1 MSDIQEN
8 VVFDPVEQ
16 SKLTDLATGITA
28 EILWDDNGKM
38 PHIPWL
44 SQTKQSEA
52 FDTVVKMIISN
63 ILADDRLSYDE
74 NARSGVLFWTLILIA
89 ANSKKFKIAIAA
101 AKRGPAKL
109 YETKAFLDWCDT
121 EVHPSIA
128 LIGHVENWERMRS
141 ENKFNSSHWTKKNI
155 KSQ

>member
-8 VVFDPVEQ
+8 IFFDPVEQ
-16 SKLTDLATGITA
+16 SKLTDVATGITA
-28 EILWDDNGKM
+28 EILWNDNGKM

-44 SQTKQSEA
+44 SQKGQSEA
-52 FDTVVKMIISN
+52 FDTVVKMIISS
-63 ILADDRLSYDE
+63 ILANDRLSYDE

-101 AKRGPAKL
+101 AKRQPASL
-109 YETKAFLDWCDT
+109 YETKAFLNWCDT

-128 LIGHVENWERMRS
+128 LIGYVERWEQMRS
-141 ENKFNSSHWTKKNI
+141 QNLFSSSHWTKKNI
-155 KSQ
+155 KTQ